1 MNNTVDFLI
10 IDGQRFNVGVL
21 SGIKETIDILDRY
34 ANRTQD
40 GVLHREIIGTYKNYS
55 SIKFAEQTD
64 ANYDAYENLWETLGA
79 KQEFH
84 TITIANY
91 TFSAYISSI
100 SREIAY
106 YSNGRAYH
114 KKMECKFTSE
124 RPYRS

>member
-1 MNNTVDFLI
+1 MANSVDFLV

-21 SGIKETIDILDRY
+21 AGIKETFDILDRY

-55 SIKFAEQTD
+55 SIKFANQTD
-64 ANYDAYENLWETLGA
+64 ANYDAYENLWELLGS
-79 KQEFH
+79 KKEFH

-100 SREIAY
+100 SRKIAY
-106 YSNGRAYH
+106 FNNNRAYH
-114 KKMECKFTSE
+114 SDMECKFTAE
-124 RPYRS
+124 QPYRS